1 MSKKSST
8 VEERAKDAKR
18 KRLSRRLKNSQMS
31 STEMVSRILN
41 CLINSVPRKAEV
53 LRRRKTFEEE
63 SHHSKGLLTVSPNV
77 PKVITNRP
85 TSYKKYVVYTLVL

>member
-53 LRRRKTFEEE
+53 LRRRKTFAR
-63 SHHSKGLLTVSPNV
+63 SRSK
-77 PKVITNRP
+77 KE
-85 TSYKKYVVYTLVL
+85 